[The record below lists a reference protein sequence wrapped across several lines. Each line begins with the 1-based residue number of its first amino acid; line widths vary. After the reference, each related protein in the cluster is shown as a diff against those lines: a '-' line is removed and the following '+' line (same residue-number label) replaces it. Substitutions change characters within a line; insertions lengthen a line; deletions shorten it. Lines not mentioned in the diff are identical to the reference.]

1 MFSSVD
7 LPLPEAPTIA
17 TSSPAPHQQVQA
29 LQGLDFDTV
38 GLVDPDQVVADDL
51 GVPAVDLFRLRGGEL
66 KLLKGA
72 HER

>member
-7 LPLPEAPTIA
+7 LPLPEAPHDRDQLA
-17 TSSPAPHQQVQA
+17 GPDEQVQA
-29 LQGLDFDTV
+29 LQSLDLDAV

-51 GVPAVDLFRLRGGEL
+51 GVLAVDLFRPRRREL

-72 HER
+72 HAR